1 MEVDQMMKKA
11 LVALAFSGMALSAQA
26 ASLLSEGFDNVANLS
41 SQGWVLNN
49 ASTPGGIVS
58 GWFQGDQNIFPAHSG
73 AAESYAAANYN
84 NAAAGGIIN
93 NWLITPEFSTG
104 ANGATVSFWLR
115 ADAIAGFSD
124 QLSFGFSN
132 GSSDLGA
139 FSMSTPVTIG
149 TDGWMR
155 YAFDVAAGGNA
166 RFAMQ
171 YTGSADLVNYVGI
184 DTLSIDAIP
193 TAADVPEP
201 TTMAILFAGVMGL
214 AMSRRR
220 KRG

>member
-1 MEVDQMMKKA
+1 MMKKA

-41 SQGWVLNN
+41 SQGWLLSNT
-49 ASTPGGIVS
+49 STPVGS
-58 GWFQGDQNIFPAHSG
+58 TGWYQGVESIFPAHSG
-73 AAESYAAANYN
+73 EASSYAAANYN
-84 NAAAGGIIN
+84 SAAAGGIIN

-171 YTGSADLVNYVGI
+171 YTGSADLANYVGI

-193 TAADVPEP
+193 AAADVPEP
-201 TTMAILFAGVMGL
+201 TTWPSCSPA
-214 AMSRRR
+214 
-220 KRG
+220 